1 MMPHDGWMLAAVTQ
15 AAKTGLI
22 MAAPL
27 LGALLAVGIGM
38 GVVQVAS
45 QLSDLSIG
53 FVPKAILFIAVLF
66 LFGGAITDAYVHF
79 YHHWYEE
86 IPHWVRFH

>member
-1 MMPHDGWMLAAVTQ
+1 MMPHDAWMLEAVTQ

-27 LGALLAVGIGM
+27 LGALLTAGIVVGI
-38 GVVQVAS
+38 VQVAS
-45 QLSDLSIG
+45 QLNDMSIG
-53 FVPKAILFIAVLF
+53 FVPKALLFVVVLF
-66 LFGGAITDAYVHF
+66 LFGGVITDAYVQF

-86 IPHWVRFH
+86 IPHWVRFR